1 MTSIFKIAA
10 LALATI
16 AAAAALPATASAR
29 TLGPHQGRY
38 MTLESAGPAAASPSS
53 YGQLS
58 LEDED
63 GGNAKNPALSAYQ
76 RGRGQETG
84 GPARML
90 INR

>member
-1 MTSIFKIAA
+1 MTSSFKIAA
-10 LALATI
+10 LALATM
-16 AAAAALPATASAR
+16 AAAAALPAAASAR

-38 MTLESAGPAAASPSS
+38 MTLESAGPATASP
-53 YGQLS
+53 YGQLG

-90 INR
+90 IDR

>member
-1 MTSIFKIAA
+1 MTSSFKNAA

-16 AAAAALPATASAR
+16 AAAAALPGAASAR
-29 TLGPHQGRY
+29 TLSSGHGRY
-38 MTLESAGPAAASPSS
+38 MTLESAEAAAGPAS

-63 GGNAKNPALSAYQ
+63 GGNAKNPALSVYQ

-90 INR
+90 IGR

>member
-1 MTSIFKIAA
+1 MTSSFKTAA

-16 AAAAALPATASAR
+16 AAAAALSGTASAR
-29 TLGPHQGRY
+29 SFGPSHGRY
-38 MTLESAGPAAASPSS
+38 MTLESAGPAAASPAP

-90 INR
+90 IGR